1 MGDIRL
7 WLSIFILVIAVVGNV
22 YAFFRWNSKF
32 ITKSDCKACKEESK
46 VADKQTREDIKNIK
60 TALVDEVKDIKTLS
74 VIQVLMCRHVGM
86 DKDEIDQFKDAI
98 ENGTDLTSL
107 L

>member
-1 MGDIRL
+1 MGDIKN
-7 WLSIFILVIAVVGNV
+7 ILAVVVLVMVIIGNV
-22 YAFFRWNSKF
+22 YAFFKWKNKF
-32 ITKSDCKACKEESK
+32 ITKDDCIACKKESK
-46 VADKQTREDIKNIK
+46 VADKQTRDDIRNIK

-86 DKDEIDQFKDAI
+86 DKEEIDQFKDAI